1 MRGVSET
8 FKRPGGNGTLKKD
21 MGKKIERLKERNE
34 SGERLRSLK
43 KEGRGEIGI
52 KEGMCLYEH

>member
-1 MRGVSET
+1 M
-8 FKRPGGNGTLKKD
+8 GNKV
-21 MGKKIERLKERNE
+21 ERLKERKD
-34 SGERLRSLK
+34 SGDRLRSLK

>member
-1 MRGVSET
+1 MRGVSE
-8 FKRPGGNGTLKKD
+8 RLGGNGTLKKD
-21 MGKKIERLKERNE
+21 MGKKVERLKERKD
-34 SGERLRSLK
+34 SGDRLRSLK